1 MPVTTNGYELARTH
15 STYAGVDIKMLL
27 GGSVL
32 GNAQAISYAVQ
43 REKAPLNVL
52 GRVDPIAF
60 SRGKRGIAGT
70 LVALLLEEHLLYSAL
85 GNTRFFV
92 ADKDE
97 IRPETRNSMNDANA
111 NGLEST
117 AAVGAFE
124 ADNVSGNYEVVAA
137 WMIDQLLPQDAAL
150 VAQNEYGAQAQM
162 RIFGIEFLNEGGGVS
177 VDDRTMETQ
186 HTFVAR
192 SLMPWR
198 RVGRFGAPNAPLTE
212 GMSFTPR
219 T

>member
-1 MPVTTNGYELARTH
+1 MPTNGYELARTH

-27 GGSVL
+27 GGKVL

-85 GNTRFFV
+85 EDTKFFV

-97 IRPETRNSMNDANA
+97 IRPETQDLNDASAAA
-111 NGLEST
+111 NGLNL
-117 AAVGAFE
+117 GE
-124 ADNVSGNYEVVAA
+124 AYVPGTVSDNYQVVAA
-137 WMIDQLLPQDAAL
+137 WMVDQLLPQDAVL

-162 RIFGIEFLNEGGGVS
+162 RLFGIEFLNEGGGVS

-192 SLMPWR
+192 YLMPWR
-198 RVGRFGAPNAPLTE
+198 KVGRFGNVGAPLTE
-212 GMSFTPR
+212 AAQFNR
-219 T
+219 E

>member
-1 MPVTTNGYELARTH
+1 MPTTNGYELARTH

-70 LVALLLEEHLLYSAL
+70 LVALLLEEHLLYNAL

-137 WMIDQLLPQDAAL
+137 WMIDQLLPQDAVL

-198 RVGRFGAPNAPLTE
+198 RVGRFGEANAQLTQ
-212 GMSFTPR
+212 GTGFTPR